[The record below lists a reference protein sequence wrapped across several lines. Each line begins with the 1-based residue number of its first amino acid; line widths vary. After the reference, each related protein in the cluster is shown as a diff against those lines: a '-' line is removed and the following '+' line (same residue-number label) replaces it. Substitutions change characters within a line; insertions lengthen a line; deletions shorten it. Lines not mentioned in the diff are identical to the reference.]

1 MLFVTARDDEID
13 RVLGLEMGADDY
25 VTKPF
30 SPREL
35 VARVRT
41 VLRRSGRVAEREEVL
56 AVGEVR
62 IEVDRRRAHAAGAEV
77 ALTST
82 EFDLLTHLMRAPGRV
97 FTREQLL
104 SAVWGY
110 TASAGTRTVDVH
122 VAQLRAKLGP
132 ASPMRTVRGRRL
144 RGGPALMRRSLAWRV
159 AASCLVVALVAVAV
173 AAVVALRLVSETARQ
188 TTQAVLA
195 QEADIVAAQLADPAL
210 VGNPGPARQAA
221 ASRKLVQTLQAQ
233 GVDIVLLA
241 PRPPGNGPGRAPRS
255 PRRTPSGRW
264 RACRC
269 RRASTS
275 TGRTYVVEARPALN
289 GAFALV
295 RRSDTGPL
303 GNGLIRRNLGFALLA
318 GIAVAL
324 VVGLVV
330 GTLMARPLR
339 RTAAAAHLLRG
350 GRRDVRVPVRGPAEV
365 AEVAGAVNDLAD
377 ALARSEARQREF
389 LLSGVPRAAH
399 AAHRRARLR
408 RVAGRRR
415 GHRGRRRRRPARRSW
430 PRRRGSTGSSA
441 TSWSWPGWRPTTS
454 ASTSCGSTSAP
465 LAREAGTVWDARC
478 RAAGVVFSLYA
489 PPSPVWVTADPRRLR
504 QVVDGLAENAL
515 RVTTAG
521 ASLAFAVFPGGVLQ
535 VRDGGPGPRAGGL
548 RGGVRPRRAARALPR
563 PPPRRCGRR
572 RPGPGARP
580 GHPHGRHHHRRAR
593 PGGRGVLHRRPARL
607 LRTAQVEAE
616 LRVGHPQA
624 PGPLTARRSGR

>member
-1 MLFVTARDDEID
+1 MRRLRPAAVVLDVGLPGMDGVEVCRRLRAEDDWTPVLFVTARDDEID

-62 IEVDRRRAHAAGAEV
+62 IEVDRRRAHAGGAEV

-82 EFDLLTHLMRAPGRV
+82 EFDLLTHLMRAARPGVHARATAVGGVGVHRV
-97 FTREQLL
+97 GGHPHR
-104 SAVWGY
+104 
-110 TASAGTRTVDVH
+110 R
-122 VAQLRAKLGP
+122 RARGP
-132 ASPMRTVRGRRL
+132 AARQARPGEPAPHRARRRL

-159 AASCLVVALVAVAV
+159 AASCLAVALVAVAV

-210 VGNPGPARQAA
+210 VGNPRSGAAGGGVAQARADAAGPGRRHRAA
-221 ASRKLVQTLQAQ
+221 
-233 GVDIVLLA
+233 A
-241 PRPPGNGPGRAPRS
+241 PRPPGTGPVGTALTEANAERALAGVPVS
-255 PRRTPSGRW
+255 
-264 RACRC
+264 
-269 RRASTS
+269 ASVDVD
-275 TGRTYVVEARPALN
+275 GRTYVVEARPALN

-389 LLSGVPRAAH
+389 LL
-399 AAHRRARLR
+399 
-408 RVAGRRR
+408 
-415 GHRGRRRRRPARRSW
+415 
-430 PRRRGSTGSSA
+430 
-441 TSWSWPGWRPTTS
+441 
-454 ASTSCGSTSAP
+454 
-465 LAREAGTVWDARC
+465 
-478 RAAGVVFSLYA
+478 
-489 PPSPVWVTADPRRLR
+489 
-504 QVVDGLAENAL
+504 
-515 RVTTAG
+515 
-521 ASLAFAVFPGGVLQ
+521 
-535 VRDGGPGPRAGGL
+535 
-548 RGGVRPRRAARALPR
+548 
-563 PPPRRCGRR
+563 
-572 RPGPGARP
+572 
-580 GHPHGRHHHRRAR
+580 
-593 PGGRGVLHRRPARL
+593 
-607 LRTAQVEAE
+607 
-616 LRVGHPQA
+616 
-624 PGPLTARRSGR
+624 